1 MTGLELTK
9 LKQELKQE
17 KEKALN
23 IARENIKKAQ
33 LELEQIVQYYNQL
46 GV

>member
-1 MTGLELTK
+1 MTGLEITK

-33 LELEQIVQYYNQL
+33 LELEQIISYYNQL
-46 GV
+46 NI